1 MTILQQSQRKID
13 KTSVSFAKK
22 YTLFL
27 KVDRSDEGRIEI
39 WKIIQ
44 SEYKL
49 VSKLCVSA
57 MFHVLSNK
65 WSESIIMIIAIV
77 IHPIS
82 KIIGFSDLFLQNSST
97 MHKKK

>member
-1 MTILQQSQRKID
+1 MNILQQSQRKID
-13 KTSVSFAKK
+13 KTNVYFAKM
-22 YTLFL
+22 YTLFWE
-27 KVDRSDEGRIEI
+27 VDRRDKGPIEI

-44 SEYKL
+44 NEYKI

-77 IHPIS
+77 IHPIC
-82 KIIGFSDLFLQNSST
+82 KIIGFSDLFL
-97 MHKKK
+97 

>member
-22 YTLFL
+22 YTLFWE
-27 KVDRSDEGRIEI
+27 VDRRDEGPIEVL
-39 WKIIQ
+39 KIIQ
-44 SEYKL
+44 NEYKI

-65 WSESIIMIIAIV
+65 WLESIIMIIAIE

-82 KIIGFSDLFLQNSST
+82 EIIGFSDLFL
-97 MHKKK
+97 